1 MCYSKSTF
9 NINVGGK
16 KLYEIEYCTSVG
28 FILQNGVVEKKK
40 KKKSR
45 EDFLLHLSLALISF
59 PLWHPS
65 FPHCLLSLPAHVP
78 FCHFAL
84 NSSCLSFSQC
94 ILSPGAEQSC
104 FSAGVQGARPRR
116 VLVSQVFIK
125 LSAMSTRTNR
135 SSLLPPSS
143 QIPAS
148 PCTLFH
154 LMAGSASLRS
164 PHLCAHVCVRASVR
178 VCVSAWTGSPEAL
191 LLPPE

>member
-1 MCYSKSTF
+1 ME
-9 NINVGGK
+9 
-16 KLYEIEYCTSVG
+16 L
-28 FILQNGVVEKKK
+28 LRKKK
-40 KKKSR
+40 KKKRKSR

-178 VCVSAWTGSPEAL
+178 VCVDRLAWSPASSPGIIDLTNCRPCFILRKWQEQSGETE
-191 LLPPE
+191 PGD

>member
-1 MCYSKSTF
+1 M
-9 NINVGGK
+9 
-16 KLYEIEYCTSVG
+16 
-28 FILQNGVVEKKK
+28 
-40 KKKSR
+40 
-45 EDFLLHLSLALISF
+45 ALISF

-65 FPHCLLSLPAHVP
+65 FPYCLLSLPAHVP

-148 PCTLFH
+148 PCTLF
-154 LMAGSASLRS
+154 LLDGRPCVPAIASSVCTRLR
-164 PHLCAHVCVRASVR
+164 A
-178 VCVSAWTGSPEAL
+178 CVSARMGSPEAL